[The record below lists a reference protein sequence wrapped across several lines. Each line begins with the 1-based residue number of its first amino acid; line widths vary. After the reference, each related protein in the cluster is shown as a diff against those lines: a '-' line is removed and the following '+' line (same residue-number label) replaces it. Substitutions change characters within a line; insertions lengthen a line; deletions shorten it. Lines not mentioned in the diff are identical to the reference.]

1 MISTTKKVVEVI
13 SLLSG
18 FDKYQGSTSFPLIFI
33 ILWGRIVKCKKN
45 SMLDYSFL
53 IALYRL
59 TISPSFLEF
68 KNTVWSAVFIISTG
82 DTSLKM

>member
-1 MISTTKKVVEVI
+1 MRIAEKDGKKLILIVLFVTDYL
-13 SLLSG
+13 SL
-18 FDKYQGSTSFPLIFI
+18 
-33 ILWGRIVKCKKN
+33 IV
-45 SMLDYSFL
+45 
-53 IALYRL
+53 LYRL